1 MTLLDLARK
10 DTELRPYQI
19 ESKVKI
25 YEAWQ
30 ECRSVMF
37 QMPTG
42 TGKTRLFSSIIK
54 DIREK
59 TVSTQER
66 NKILVLAHRTELI
79 EQIYNTLAIKYGL
92 GGGIIK
98 SGFEEKPTL
107 LVQIASVQT
116 LSRRLSKWA
125 DKRFTYIIIDEAH
138 HALASTYQKILETFP
153 DAKILG
159 VTATPYRLSGESFD
173 KLFDKLIVSQSVS
186 SFIKQGYLSDY
197 QYYSIKTNSRTQ
209 CLMDG
214 INEFGA
220 DGDYKESAMMAVCD
234 KDYIRSNL
242 VDSYLKYAKGKK
254 GIIYT
259 ICKEHNQHIEKNYSE
274 LGLKVVSIDSD
285 TRDDVRKEMVSQFR
299 QGKIDIIC
307 NVNIFSEG
315 FDCPDIE
322 FIQLARPTMSL
333 SLYLQQVGR
342 GLRPAEG
349 KGNAIIIDNVGLFN
363 RFGLPSTNRK
373 WVKHF
378 HGQGNTEPYQS
389 VLPARN
395 LGNSRVFNLEE
406 GDEEMGLVY
415 SSGVIN
421 PEQEKKK
428 ANQKQTSTI
437 PLSNQS
443 KASQGSLNYTTLK
456 SRYSPKEIDRIKTSM
471 KEMVP
476 AEFDSV
482 KDLFL
487 IKYHG
492 YYGLCR
498 KRTVPVEMPLPEG
511 ALPIEELVEFHIRPQ
526 YQEMTVCPESDL
538 AIVKVSGK
546 YGILNIIDGSTPF
559 PTQYRKILSLGAGSI
574 LVLSDSGIAITVQ
587 GKVYSLK
594 GNYDDCLVQFIGEQ
608 MYLHCGS
615 KQSYSLFLF
624 TDGEFVR
631 ILPRN
636 HNNKID
642 KIFRYHNLVLSKV
655 KDYYFLGN
663 ESGLEAFPSLYT
675 NMLYNSFK
683 PGIVICERD
692 EKLFYLDMNTI
703 KEGEMTGGKKG
714 YSSIELSRKK

>member
-59 TVSTQER
+59 TVSDHER

-79 EQIYNTLAIKYGL
+79 EQIYNTLAIKYSL

-116 LSRRLSKWA
+116 LSRRLSRWS

-138 HALASTYQKILETFP
+138 HALASTYQKILEAFP

-186 SFIKQGYLSDY
+186 DFIKQGYLSDY
-197 QYYSIKTNSRTQ
+197 KYYSIKANSRTQ
-209 CLMDG
+209 HLLNG

-285 TRDDVRKEMVSQFR
+285 TRDDDRKEMVSQFR

-342 GLRPAEG
+342 GLRPAKG
-349 KGNAIIIDNVGLFN
+349 KENAIIIDNVGLFN
-363 RFGLPSTNRK
+363 RFGLPSTYRK
-373 WVKHF
+373 WAKHF
-378 HGQGNTEPYQS
+378 HGQKNTESYQNA
-389 VLPARN
+389 LPTKN
-395 LGNSRVFNLEE
+395 LGNSRAFNLTE

-421 PEQEKKK
+421 PEPEKK
-428 ANQKQTSTI
+428 AEQKQVPTNTSGKK
-437 PLSNQS
+437 N
-443 KASQGSLNYTTLK
+443 KAGQDGLNLTSLN
-456 SRYSPKEIDRIKTSM
+456 SRYSPKEINRIRTSM
-471 KEMVP
+471 HEMVP
-476 AEFDSV
+476 AEFKSV

-487 IKYHG
+487 IRYHG
-492 YYGLCR
+492 YFGLC
-498 KRTVPVEMPLPEG
+498 KRRTAPAELPLPEG
-511 ALPIEELVEFHIRPQ
+511 FLPIEELVDFHIRPQ
-526 YQEMTVCPESDL
+526 YQEMTVCPDSDL
-538 AIVKVSGK
+538 AIVKASSK
-546 YGILNIIDGSTPF
+546 YGMINVKDGSITYPLE
-559 PTQYRKILSLGAGSI
+559 YRKIISLGAGSH
-574 LVLSDSGIAITVQ
+574 LLLSGSGISITIK
-587 GKVYSLK
+587 GKVYCLK
-594 GNYDDCLVQFIGEQ
+594 GSFDDCLVQHIGGQ
-608 MYLHCGS
+608 MYLHCGIR
-615 KQSYSLFLF
+615 QTYSLFQF
-624 TDGEFVR
+624 TDGEFVQ
-631 ILPRN
+631 ILPRKSN
-636 HNNKID
+636 IKIE
-642 KIFRYHNLVLSKV
+642 KLLRYHHLVLSKV

-663 ESGLEAFPSLYT
+663 ESGLEVFPSLYT
-675 NMLYNSFK
+675 NMMYNSFK

-692 EKLFYLDMNTI
+692 EQLLYLDMNTI
-703 KEGEMTGGKKG
+703 KEGQMTGGKKG
-714 YSSIELSRKK
+714 YSSIEIVKKK